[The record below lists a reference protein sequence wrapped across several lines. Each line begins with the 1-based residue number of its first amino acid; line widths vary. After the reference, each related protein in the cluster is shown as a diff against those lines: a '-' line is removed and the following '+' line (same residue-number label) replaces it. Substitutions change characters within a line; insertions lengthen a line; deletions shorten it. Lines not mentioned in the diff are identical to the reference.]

1 MALEKWLKMITST
14 LLKKFAD
21 LTLIALRLITVYGES
36 I

>member
-14 LLKKFAD
+14 LLKFAD
-21 LTLIALRLITVYGES
+21 ITLIALRLITVYGES